1 MEKNVILIENYEAI
15 LKNVPKQEYMM
26 QKVLK
31 VEGMTCQHCAQTVT
45 ETVGKMTGVEKV
57 DVSLEQKEV
66 TIDFDELQTQT
77 EAISVQIVEAGFE
90 VIEN

>member
-1 MEKNVILIENYEAI
+1 
-15 LKNVPKQEYMM
+15 M

-31 VEGMTCQHCAQTVT
+31 IEGMTCQHCVETVT
-45 ETVGKMTGVEKV
+45 ETVSEMTGVVKV

-66 TIDFDELQTQT
+66 TIDFDEFQTQM
-77 EAISVQIVEAGFE
+77 EAISAQIVEAGFE

>member
-1 MEKNVILIENYEAI
+1 
-15 LKNVPKQEYMM
+15 M

-31 VEGMTCQHCAQTVT
+31 VEGMSCQHCVQTIT
-45 ETVGKMTGVEKV
+45 ETVCKMVGVEKV
-57 DVSLEQKEV
+57 GVSLDQKEV
-66 TIDFDELQTQT
+66 TIDFDELQTET

>member
-1 MEKNVILIENYEAI
+1 
-15 LKNVPKQEYMM
+15 MM

-31 VEGMTCQHCAQTVT
+31 VKGMTCKHCVQTVT
-45 ETVGKMTGVEKV
+45 EIVGKMTGVEKV

-66 TIDFDELQTQT
+66 TIDFDELQIQT
-77 EAISVQIVEAGFE
+77 DAISVQIVEAGFE

>member
-1 MEKNVILIENYEAI
+1 
-15 LKNVPKQEYMM
+15 M

-31 VEGMTCQHCAQTVT
+31 VEGMTCQHCVQTVT

-57 DVSLEQKEV
+57 EVSLEQKEV

-77 EAISVQIVEAGFE
+77 EVISAQIVEAGFE
-90 VIEN
+90 LIENGS

>member
-1 MEKNVILIENYEAI
+1 
-15 LKNVPKQEYMM
+15 M

-31 VEGMTCQHCAQTVT
+31 VEGMTCQHCVQTVT

-57 DVSLEQKEV
+57 EVRLEQKEV

>member
-1 MEKNVILIENYEAI
+1 
-15 LKNVPKQEYMM
+15 M
-26 QKVLK
+26 QKVLN
-31 VEGMTCQHCAQTVT
+31 VEGMTCQHCVQTVT

-77 EAISVQIVEAGFE
+77 EAISAQIIEAGFE

>member
-1 MEKNVILIENYEAI
+1 
-15 LKNVPKQEYMM
+15 MM

-31 VEGMTCQHCAQTVT
+31 VEGMTCQHCIQTLT

-57 DVSLEQKEV
+57 RVSLEQKEV

-77 EAISVQIVEAGFE
+77 EAICAQILEAGFE

>member
-1 MEKNVILIENYEAI
+1 
-15 LKNVPKQEYMM
+15 MM

-31 VEGMTCQHCAQTVT
+31 VEGMTCQHCIQTVT

-57 DVSLEQKEV
+57 GVSFEQKEV

-77 EAISVQIVEAGFE
+77 EAICAQIVEAGFE

>member
-1 MEKNVILIENYEAI
+1 
-15 LKNVPKQEYMM
+15 MM

-31 VEGMTCQHCAQTVT
+31 VEGMTCQHCIQTVT

-57 DVSLEQKEV
+57 VVSFEQKEV

-77 EAISVQIVEAGFE
+77 EAICAQILEAGFE

>member
-1 MEKNVILIENYEAI
+1 
-15 LKNVPKQEYMM
+15 M

-31 VEGMTCQHCAQTVT
+31 IKGMTCQHCVQTVT
-45 ETVGKMTGVEKV
+45 ETVCKMTGVEKV

-66 TIDFDELQTQT
+66 TIDFDELQTET